1 MGPRRLTRPGR
12 ERYGPAVLTQRWV
25 STATADDAE
34 QVRAL
39 AVAVA
44 AADGVDA
51 YAEPARRDLAA
62 LGIGGGRPS
71 TRHLLVHDGDE
82 LVGPALLDREH
93 PDDPVA
99 ELAVHPGHRRRG
111 VGAQLV
117 DAVLEAAPGARFWA
131 HGDHPG
137 AARLAA
143 RIGWRR
149 ARELWRMRRPAPGDG
164 AERGSTPSGAPEAT
178 PLPALAVPDGVVIR
192 PLRVG
197 RDEDA
202 VVAVNNRA
210 FAWHPEQS
218 GWTRAD
224 VEEIEAEA
232 WFDAE
237 GVLLAWDTATSE
249 LLGFHFTKV
258 HAVAAGVPEPLGE
271 VYVVGVDPG
280 AQGRGLGRAL
290 TLAGLHHLA
299 DRGLRVT
306 ILYVE
311 GDNAAAIA
319 TYRRLGFERDAV
331 DVSYQR

>member
-1 MGPRRLTRPGR
+1 
-12 ERYGPAVLTQRWV
+12 VLTQVWV
-25 STATADDAE
+25 STATPQDAE
-34 QVRAL
+34 EVRAL
-39 AVAVA
+39 VAAVA

-62 LGIGGGRPS
+62 LGVGGGRPS
-71 TRHLLVHDGDE
+71 TRHLLVHDGSGNSRD
-82 LVGPALLDREH
+82 LVGHALLDAEN

-99 ELAVHPGHRRRG
+99 ELAVHPERRRRG
-111 VGAQLV
+111 VGAALV
-117 DAVLEAAPGARFWA
+117 DAVLEASPGARFWA

-143 RIGWRR
+143 RAGWRR
-149 ARELWRMRRPAPGDG
+149 ARELWRMRRPAPGH
-164 AERGSTPSGAPEAT
+164 EAA
-178 PLPALAVPDGVVIR
+178 PLPALVVPDGVAIR

-202 VVAVNNRA
+202 VIAVNNRA

-224 VEEIEAEA
+224 VAAIEAET
-232 WFDAE
+232 WFDAD
-237 GVLLAWDTATSE
+237 GVLLAWDTATEE
-249 LLGFHFTKV
+249 LLGFHWTKV
-258 HAVAAGVPEPLGE
+258 HAVAAGVPEPVGE
-271 VYVVGVDPG
+271 VYVVGVDPA

-299 DRGLRVT
+299 DRGLRTT

-319 TYRRLGFERDAV
+319 TYRGLGFERDAV

>member
-1 MGPRRLTRPGR
+1 
-12 ERYGPAVLTQRWV
+12 VLTQRLV
-25 STATADDAE
+25 STATPEEAE
-34 QVRAL
+34 EVRAL
-39 AVAVA
+39 AAAVA

-51 YAEPARRDLAA
+51 YAEPARRDIAA
-62 LGIGGGRPS
+62 LGADGGRPS
-71 TRHLLVHDGDE
+71 TRHLLVHDGPA
-82 LVGPALLDREH
+82 LVGHALLDGET

-99 ELAVHPGHRRRG
+99 ELAVHPGRRRAG
-111 VGAQLV
+111 VGAVLV
-117 DAVLEAAPGARFWA
+117 DGVLAAAPGTRFWA

-143 RIGWRR
+143 RTGWRR
-149 ARELWRMRRPAPGDG
+149 ARELWRMRRPAPGH
-164 AERGSTPSGAPEAT
+164 EAT
-178 PLPALAVPDGVVIR
+178 PLPALTVPDGVAIR

-202 VVAVNNRA
+202 VIAVNNRA

-224 VEEIEAEA
+224 VAEIEAED
-232 WFDAE
+232 WFDAD
-237 GVLLAWDTATSE
+237 GVLLAWDTASEE
-249 LLGFHFTKV
+249 LLGFHWTKV

-271 VYVVGVDPG
+271 VYVVGVDPA
-280 AQGRGLGRAL
+280 AQGRGLGKAL

-299 DRGLRVT
+299 DRGLRTT

>member
-1 MGPRRLTRPGR
+1 MT
-12 ERYGPAVLTQRWV
+12 RWV
-25 STATADDAE
+25 STATPQDGSPDGDD
-34 QVRAL
+34 VRAL
-39 AVAVA
+39 AAAVA
-44 AADGVDA
+44 AADAVDA
-51 YAEPARRDLAA
+51 YAEPARRDIAA
-62 LGIGGGRPS
+62 LGIGTGHARPTS
-71 TRHLLVHDGDE
+71 RHLLVHEGDE
-82 LVGPALLDREH
+82 LVGHALLDEEN

-99 ELAVHPGHRRRG
+99 ELAVLPARRRHR
-111 VGAQLV
+111 VGATLV
-117 DAVLEAAPGARFWA
+117 DAVVEAAPAVRFWA

-137 AARLAA
+137 AARLAERA
-143 RIGWRR
+143 GRRR
-149 ARELWRMRRPAPGDG
+149 ARELWRMRRPAPGH
-164 AERGSTPSGAPEAT
+164 EAP
-178 PLPALAVPDGVVIR
+178 PLPELVVPDGVAIR

-210 FAWHPEQS
+210 FSWHPEQS

-224 VEEIEAEA
+224 VAEIEAEP
-232 WFDAE
+232 WFDAD
-237 GVLLAWDTATSE
+237 GVLLAWDTATGQ

-258 HAVAAGVPEPLGE
+258 HDVLPERLGE

-299 DRGLRVT
+299 GRGLRTT

>member
-1 MGPRRLTRPGR
+1 MSDGATVRD
-12 ERYGPAVLTQRWV
+12 V
-25 STATADDAE
+25 STSRWASTPTPQEAD

-39 AVAVA
+39 VGAVA

-51 YAEPARRDLAA
+51 FAEPARRDIAA
-62 LGIGGGRPS
+62 LGGGGGRAGS
-71 TRHLLVHDGDE
+71 RHLLVHDGED
-82 LVGPALLDREH
+82 LVGYALLDLEN

-99 ELAVHPGHRRRG
+99 ELAVLPERRRRG
-111 VGAQLV
+111 VGAAVV
-117 DAVLEAAPGARFWA
+117 DAVVEESPGARFWA

-137 AARLAA
+137 AGRLAE
-143 RIGWRR
+143 RVGRR
-149 ARELWRMRRPAPGDG
+149 RVRELWRMRRPAPGH
-164 AERGSTPSGAPEAT
+164 EAP
-178 PLPALAVPDGVVIR
+178 PLPELVVPAGVAIE

-224 VEEIEAEA
+224 VAEIEAES
-232 WFDAE
+232 WFDAA
-237 GVLLAWDTATSE
+237 GVLLGWDTATGD

-258 HAVAAGVPEPLGE
+258 HEVSATVSEPLGE
-271 VYVVGVDPG
+271 VYVVGVDPA

-299 DRGLRVT
+299 GRGLHTVV
-306 ILYVE
+306 LYVE
-311 GDNAAAIA
+311 GDNAPAIA

>member
-1 MGPRRLTRPGR
+1 
-12 ERYGPAVLTQRWV
+12 VLTQRWV

-39 AVAVA
+39 AAAVA
-44 AADGVDA
+44 ATDGVDA

-62 LGIGGGRPS
+62 LGVGGGRPT
-71 TRHLLVHDGDE
+71 TRHLLVHDGDD
-82 LVGPALLDREH
+82 LVGHALLDGEH

-99 ELAVHPGHRRRG
+99 ELAVHPERRRCG
-111 VGAQLV
+111 IGAQLV
-117 DAVLEAAPGARFWA
+117 AAVLEAAPGARFWA

-137 AARLAA
+137 AAPLAA

-149 ARELWRMRRPAPGDG
+149 ARELWRMRRPAPGH
-164 AERGSTPSGAPEAT
+164 EAT
-178 PLPALAVPDGVVIR
+178 PLPALAVPDGVAIR

-202 VVAVNNRA
+202 VIAVNNRA

-218 GWTRAD
+218 GWTPAD
-224 VEEIEAEA
+224 VAEIEAED

-237 GVLLAWDTATSE
+237 GVLLAWDTGTEE

-258 HAVAAGVPEPLGE
+258 HAAAPNVPEPLGE

-299 DRGLRVT
+299 DRGLRTT

-319 TYRRLGFERDAV
+319 TYRQLGFECDAV